1 MNTDFKL
8 THTLT
13 QILIFLTCLIPIS
26 LVLSIFVT
34 ELILII
40 IIINFL
46 TLNFY
51 DKNSRKIYETSF
63 VIFFLIFWIILI
75 LSSLFSESIG
85 TSIRTSIF
93 YFRFGFLVL
102 IVNYL
107 LVYEEKFIKYFF
119 IHWE

>member
-63 VIFFLIFWIILI
+63 VIFFFNFLDNFNFIILI
-75 LSSLFSESIG
+75 
-85 TSIRTSIF
+85 
-93 YFRFGFLVL
+93 FRKYWY
-102 IVNYL
+102 VN
-107 LVYEEKFIKYFF
+107 
-119 IHWE
+119 

>member
-63 VIFFLIFWIILI
+63 VIFLIFWIILI

-102 IVNYL
+102 I
-107 LVYEEKFIKYFF
+107 
-119 IHWE
+119 